1 MCSRLRKVGRLIHLV
16 EHTGGARRENL
27 LQVVIIFDS
36 YLFRENY
43 FVFLQLLERGKE
55 ENWGVEFVWVTPGL
69 AFSFFCL
76 AHFPFL
82 LSLVLIFPASHSLNS
97 TTNFWT
103 PLRMHKKKINDPKDY
118 PPSLRWCNKQKSKVG
133 FD

>member
-1 MCSRLRKVGRLIHLV
+1 MGRLIHLV

-69 AFSFFCL
+69 AFSFFVSHIFLFFCL
-76 AHFPFL
+76 LFSFSLQASPSFL
-82 LSLVLIFPASHSLNS
+82 QPISGHA
-97 TTNFWT
+97 
-103 PLRMHKKKINDPKDY
+103 PLPLHKKRSMTLKTLPLPSVAAINENQKLDLIEK
-118 PPSLRWCNKQKSKVG
+118 KQ
-133 FD
+133 